1 MVELS
6 NTGAYLVNGSELV
19 FDTPENAARISGEC
33 AIGKEEA
40 KKNTYIHMFT
50 GMGMINPK

>member
-33 AIGKEEA
+33 AIGKEEY
-40 KKNTYIHMFT
+40 NCLWDFRITQYIRQH
-50 GMGMINPK
+50 G